1 MYTSRQV
8 LHAKRVEEQGMKQL
22 DMIENRI
29 KKGEVTEINIV
40 ADTFKAGKI
49 LEEYLKKRFANY
61 KLWYRIITRSRSSDG
76 LNYDTSV
83 TILWG
88 MWWKN
93 KDMLEFVGDEL
104 RHVPGV
110 RAIGDIDPKWDKDE

>member
-1 MYTSRQV
+1 
-8 LHAKRVEEQGMKQL
+8 MKQL

-40 ADTFKAGKI
+40 ADTFRAGEI

-88 MWWKN
+88 KWWKN
-93 KDMLEFVGDEL
+93 KDMLEFVRDEL

>member
-1 MYTSRQV
+1 MHPSWRMC
-8 LHAKRVEEQGMKQL
+8 LAGGVEEQGMKQL

-40 ADTFKAGKI
+40 ADTFKAGEI

-61 KLWYRIITRSRSSDG
+61 KLWYRIITRSRTADG
-76 LNYDTSV
+76 INYNTSA

-88 MWWKN
+88 SWWKN
-93 KDMLEFVGDEL
+93 EDMLGYVKTIV
-104 RHVPGV
+104 RYMPGV
-110 RAIGDIDPKWDKDE
+110 RAIGDIDPEWDKEE